1 MNYWLDTIKWVTDPE
16 TGESY
21 YRHPAMVFDLRN
33 LVDRG
38 TPGLTAGRFVLC
50 EGAVAP
56 VGAVALGELGHA
68 LTAGERQSVR
78 SVLGWT
84 PSGTVADFIYQL
96 VGPEADITGVVR
108 CKPVRVGRG
117 MRLKFKI
124 GSLEYSRPVAL
135 ADSDWAR
142 TVQMERLHYAG
153 WRADVQAGRMPAGQH
168 LRALDYLRAKYVSG
182 RAQDEVDAFLS
193 GVRGGLP
200 DEGILPRSTTIQCNF
215 NDADGVLESHAN
227 DDGGS
232 GHLQGTWS
240 WTATVSDWN
249 IATNQASSAGSD
261 NVATATASLSS
272 DDHYSQFGFVSLSGA
287 ANLLTTNVRQA
298 DANNMYVGGYRNDN
312 QWEIFERITGTF
324 TQLGTDLSTN
334 AVPSTSIKLSISDS
348 TLELFRDGV
357 SQGTRTDTSLTG
369 TLTTGF
375 RVTSSGA
382 VIDDFE
388 AADLAAST
396 FDLDRIERRTMRGV
410 MRGVGRGQ

>member
-1 MNYWLDTIKWVTDPE
+1 MRW
-16 TGESY
+16 
-21 YRHPAMVFDLRN
+21 
-33 LVDRG
+33 
-38 TPGLTAGRFVLC
+38 TPFCRVSVAGCRTRASCHAARRSSATSTTRTASSSPMRTMMAGR
-50 EGAVAP
+50 G
-56 VGAVALGELGHA
+56 
-68 LTAGERQSVR
+68 
-78 SVLGWT
+78 
-84 PSGTVADFIYQL
+84 I
-96 VGPEADITGVVR
+96 
-108 CKPVRVGRG
+108 CKAHGRG
-117 MRLKFKI
+117 RRRY
-124 GSLEYSRPVAL
+124 G
-135 ADSDWAR
+135 
-142 TVQMERLHYAG
+142 
-153 WRADVQAGRMPAGQH
+153 
-168 LRALDYLRAKYVSG
+168 
-182 RAQDEVDAFLS
+182 
-193 GVRGGLP
+193 
-200 DEGILPRSTTIQCNF
+200 
-215 NDADGVLESHAN
+215 
-227 DDGGS
+227 
-232 GHLQGTWS
+232 
-240 WTATVSDWN
+240 DWN
-249 IATNQASSAGSD
+249 IATNRASSAGSD